1 MVFFKLSKTDVP
13 PSNEN
18 CGVSWKSINFK
29 FFLTRCLI
37 SQILSNLSNF
47 ANLFKEN
54 A

>member
-29 FFLTRCLI
+29 FFLTRM
-37 SQILSNLSNF
+37 SNF
-47 ANLFKEN
+47 ADHFKEN